1 MLESKDHLCTLL
13 ITFSDW
19 DNANKEMTTAHTF
32 ASTDPAHYPQQR
44 RVVHSRQ
51 IMGAAEV
58 RNGEVAPLVSSGAVI
73 ERVSHSALSV
83 PSGANFGSDM
93 VQFRQMA
100 HSPPVLSVP
109 LATSVHQSSAGRL
122 INSLHAENPTEE
134 SNGRLSGQLKHSPT
148 VGSAATSPL
157 ASSSTIGVHEVS
169 LSYVRPN
176 SFSPSAV
183 DDRRSLPTY
192 LSSPPA
198 RSSAFF
204 PSGSVH
210 MHFSAGKA
218 EDARLLYTIG
228 RPEAEWTF
236 GAGESIQISDSGTK
250 KHEAFPAT
258 IGSTM
263 TAKSTQETTTMK
275 QPRGMGQMEHTARR
289 GEEGAQKQTS
299 QQQQPTMRRGRGESE
314 QRVPPSSSMFGGPSS
329 PQSQPFG
336 ASSPQFRPGPVLSH
350 HQTRSYESNEESK
363 MSEEKGKG
371 KSRTVFEKTTCELL
385 TEKSVTTYG
394 RWQNAKSTAAAEQP
408 KRTKESQQ
416 RQPISTG
423 DQQRRGLPRTH
434 FEETNGTYLY
444 TRYGEDGEKT
454 EGRRQ
459 TEVRGEEGRGGES
472 RGTEESAELQRINGG
487 RREWEGK
494 VMEERLAVEEEMR
507 RWKTKNWKKTPEGR
521 WSTDERLAKPL
532 VVSLSERPFRRKTPE
547 QMATAAQLQG
557 TRLID
562 FETYKREVEQLQQ
575 QAAAMG
581 RAENGGKAG
590 PKQMAGPMAPA
601 VVVGPGHKKEIVL
614 PKAKQPTLEAT
625 LKYFASEELTTD
637 QQQRSKEKNE
647 EKKGR
652 EKKEEERRRKE
663 KEEQTFRMWEE
674 KRKVEEERRRR
685 IEREEEGRRMEEE
698 KSRRIEEERIKME
711 EEKLIKR
718 KLEEEKRRRIERE
731 EEEERIRMEEE
742 KLIMMRDEKRRRL
755 EEEQMNRLRE
765 EEQRRKEEEVY
776 KIRMWEEKRKVEEER
791 RRRIEREKED
801 EEGRRM
807 EEEKRRIER
816 MEEEELRRKED
827 EKWIRMEELKR
838 TERPS
843 VIRPQPIYVSTSS
856 EFHQISEVFQ
866 ERIIK
871 SPPPA
876 ESLELP
882 KEKVEEIRSL
892 SSPRQ
897 VIIERS
903 VPVQGK
909 GKEERAEEIGEKMR
923 DKGKGEKEEKRDG
936 GDIPTEFELDTSRGL
951 GRHLLETLSR
961 ELQYQ
966 EEVDTEIS
974 KRRRRVGEDGREM
987 PEGEE
992 EQRMKEEEK
1001 GRERD
1006 EERGKEQRMGE
1017 EEKGRTKD
1025 EEEEQR
1031 MREEEKRKT
1040 EEQRMREEEERRRR
1054 EEMRRTTPIEE
1065 EEEHE
1070 LLETEQMETTQ
1081 QQHEQKKAFAM
1092 PLFVPI
1098 HRSDAKVSLS
1108 GELSLPPVR
1117 EEGEDEEEE
1126 ETSFEQKE
1134 VETSSTATSQTLPAS
1149 SRKRLPPP
1157 PPPKPPHSLF
1167 GTNST
1172 PTTIAAHPSEPHFR
1186 ESSFSSV
1193 YSNFPQT
1200 LSTLHTYNTMEPPSV
1215 ASSDYRSAISSRP
1228 YFSRPRPL
1236 SPTRYSSDGG
1246 GTRVLKMVSESSS
1259 ISSRPLSPYPASTTA
1274 TAIRDARER
1283 EKKEMSEL
1291 NDRLATYIE
1300 KVRFLEAQNRKL
1312 ATDLDFLH
1320 KRWGKDASNVRE
1332 MYETDL
1338 RQAKKLLE
1346 ETQRQKDELEKKA
1359 NAMEEE
1365 MDALKKKNADA
1376 VTAHEGDKKLMEEL
1390 LQSLSS
1396 LEAELAMLKRR
1407 LEILDEDLK
1416 ALRRENQHLNGEM
1429 QKAWTDLDQETL
1441 NRIDYQNQVQT
1452 LLEEIDFL
1460 RRAHDSEIQDLQ
1472 AMASRDTTGENR
1484 EFFRNELASAIRE
1497 IRNDYD
1503 VLNNRNRS
1511 DIESW
1516 YKMKVQEIQ
1525 TMSARQNLEQNYAKE
1540 EVKRLRTQL
1549 GDLRGK
1555 LADLEGRNSLL
1566 ERQAEELAY
1575 QVEDDQRAYE
1585 SALNDKDTQI
1595 RKLRDEAQA
1604 LMLELQ
1610 MLLDTKQTLDAEI
1623 AIYRKMLEGE
1633 EDRSGLYQL
1642 VEQVVKTQNI
1652 RRQDE
1657 AESQRILRGEKSSRQ
1672 SYQRSAKGNV
1682 SILETSPEGKYVVL
1696 ENTHRSKEEPIGEW
1710 KLKRRI
1716 DGKREIVY
1724 TFPQEFVLR
1733 PGKSVKIWAQREGIN
1748 APPDQLVF
1756 DGEESFGTGSNVQTL
1771 LYNRDGEER
1780 ASLIQRSSGR

>member
-1 MLESKDHLCTLL
+1 
-13 ITFSDW
+13 
-19 DNANKEMTTAHTF
+19 
-32 ASTDPAHYPQQR
+32 
-44 RVVHSRQ
+44 
-51 IMGAAEV
+51 
-58 RNGEVAPLVSSGAVI
+58 
-73 ERVSHSALSV
+73 
-83 PSGANFGSDM
+83 
-93 VQFRQMA
+93 
-100 HSPPVLSVP
+100 
-109 LATSVHQSSAGRL
+109 
-122 INSLHAENPTEE
+122 
-134 SNGRLSGQLKHSPT
+134 
-148 VGSAATSPL
+148 
-157 ASSSTIGVHEVS
+157 
-169 LSYVRPN
+169 
-176 SFSPSAV
+176 
-183 DDRRSLPTY
+183 
-192 LSSPPA
+192 
-198 RSSAFF
+198 
-204 PSGSVH
+204 
-210 MHFSAGKA
+210 
-218 EDARLLYTIG
+218 
-228 RPEAEWTF
+228 
-236 GAGESIQISDSGTK
+236 
-250 KHEAFPAT
+250 
-258 IGSTM
+258 
-263 TAKSTQETTTMK
+263 
-275 QPRGMGQMEHTARR
+275 
-289 GEEGAQKQTS
+289 
-299 QQQQPTMRRGRGESE
+299 
-314 QRVPPSSSMFGGPSS
+314 MFGGPSS

-394 RWQNAKSTAAAEQP
+394 RWQNAKTNAAAEQP

-444 TRYGEDGEKT
+444 TRYGEDGEKA

-472 RGTEESAELQRINGG
+472 RGTEDSAELQRMNGG

-494 VMEERLAVEEEMR
+494 VVEERSAVEEEMR
-507 RWKTKNWKKTPEGR
+507 RRTTKNWKRTPEGR

-532 VVSLSERPFRRKTPE
+532 AVSLSERPFRRKTAE

-590 PKQMAGPMAPA
+590 LKQMAGPMAPA

-637 QQQRSKEKNE
+637 QQQRSKEKDE

-652 EKKEEERRRKE
+652 EKEESEMKRKMEEEERRRGIEREEEGRRKE
-663 KEEQTFRMWEE
+663 EEEQTFRIWEE
-674 KRKVEEERRRR
+674 KRKVDEERRRR

-698 KSRRIEEERIKME
+698 KVRRIEEERIRME
-711 EEKLIKR
+711 EEKLINR

-731 EEEERIRMEEE
+731 EEEERIRIEEE
-742 KLIMMRDEKRRRL
+742 KLIIIIREEKRRRL
-755 EEEQMNRLRE
+755 EEEQMNRFRE
-765 EEQRRKEEEVY
+765 EEQRRKEEEEY

-791 RRRIEREKED
+791 RRRIEKEKQE

-807 EEEKRRIER
+807 EEEKRRIEEERIR

-827 EKWIRMEELKR
+827 EKWIRMEELRR

-866 ERIIK
+866 KRIIK
-871 SPPPA
+871 SPLPA
-876 ESLELP
+876 EPLELP

-903 VPVQGK
+903 VPVQRK
-909 GKEERAEEIGEKMR
+909 GKEERAEEIGEKVR
-923 DKGKGEKEEKRDG
+923 DKGKGEKEEKRDEN
-936 GDIPTEFELDTSRGL
+936 IPTEFELDTSRGL

-974 KRRRRVGEDGREM
+974 KRRRRVGADGREI
-987 PEGEE
+987 PEEVEE
-992 EQRMKEEEK
+992 EERTTEEEK

-1006 EERGKEQRMGE
+1006 EGRGKEQRI
-1017 EEKGRTKD
+1017 
-1025 EEEEQR
+1025 
-1031 MREEEKRKT
+1031 REEEKRRT
-1040 EEQRMREEEERRRR
+1040 EEQRMREDEERRRR

-1070 LLETEQMETTQ
+1070 LLETEEITQ
-1081 QQHEQKKAFAM
+1081 QQHEQKKAFDM

-1117 EEGEDEEEE
+1117 EEGEDEEEEE

-1172 PTTIAAHPSEPHFR
+1172 ATAIAAHPSEPHFR

-1236 SPTRYSSDGG
+1236 SPTRYSSDGVG

-1320 KRWGKDASNVRE
+1320 KRWGKDTSNVRE

-1359 NAMEEE
+1359 KAMEEE
-1365 MDALKKKNADA
+1365 MDALKKKNANA

-1429 QKAWTDLDQETL
+1429 QKARTDLDQETL

-1460 RRAHDSEIQDLQ
+1460 RRAHDAEIQDLQ

-1585 SALNDKDTQI
+1585 SALNDKDAQI

-1733 PGKSVKIWAQREGIN
+1733 PGKSVKVWAQREGIN